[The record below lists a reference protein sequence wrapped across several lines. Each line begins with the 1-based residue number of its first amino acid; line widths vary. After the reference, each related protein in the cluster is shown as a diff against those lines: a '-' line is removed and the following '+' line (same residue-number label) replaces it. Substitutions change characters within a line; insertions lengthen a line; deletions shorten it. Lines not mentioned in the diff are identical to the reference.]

1 VTGNQ
6 NASRADEIVVREI
19 DGPAE
24 VRAVEQLQREVWKIP
39 DLDVVPFTQLVA
51 ARAAGGVL
59 LGAFDRETLIGF
71 VYGFVGYERGHTT
84 HHSHMLA
91 VRPAYRNLNIGYK
104 LKHAQREF
112 VLAQGITE
120 ITWTFDPLQSLN
132 AYLNFS
138 RLGVISDRYLIDFY
152 GTDAASDLHQ
162 NGTDRLWVTW
172 MLASERVTER
182 LANTAADIELGRVA
196 PLVELS
202 KNNAPVADDIDF
214 EDAEDYASIEI
225 PTHMLNIEQ
234 QDRELATA
242 WRSATR
248 AAFTA
253 AFAAGFVAV
262 EFIRGR
268 ASGKYILHRKREVGP
283 SR

>member
-1 VTGNQ
+1 MTGNQ
-6 NASRADEIVVREI
+6 NASRPAEIVVREI
-19 DGPAE
+19 DGTAE
-24 VRAVEQLQREVWKIP
+24 VRAVEQLQKEVWKIP

-59 LGAFDRETLIGF
+59 LGAFDGDSLIGF
-71 VYGFVGYERGHTT
+71 VYGFVGYERGHMT

-91 VRPAYRNLNIGYK
+91 VRPAYRNLNVGYK

-112 VLAQGITE
+112 VLRQGITE

-138 RLGVISDRYLIDFY
+138 RLGVISDRYLVNFY

-172 MLASERVTER
+172 PLTSERVTER
-182 LANTAADIELGRVA
+182 SGNIATDIENDRIM
-196 PLVELS
+196 PLVELG
-202 KNNAPVADDIDF
+202 KNNAPLANDIDLR
-214 EDAEDYASIEI
+214 DAGVYVSIDI
-225 PTHMLNIEQ
+225 PAHMINIEQ

-242 WRSATR
+242 WRAATR
-248 AAFTA
+248 TAFTA
-253 AFAAGFVAV
+253 AFAAGYVAV
-262 EFIRGR
+262 EFVRGHE
-268 ASGKYILHRKREVGP
+268 SGRYILLRRTANG
-283 SR
+283 SLR